1 MNGNCLKRS
10 QEAILTAM
18 GHLLLDAEERGGPI
32 ERRSEIRSPVRVPV
46 ELRLLPSGVDDVL
59 DIPNRPGITAHTS
72 NLSPSGLGLL
82 HSEPL
87 ESHHVLATFQL
98 LRGETVSVVVRLT
111 WRCSLGECGYAS
123 GGEVVAV
130 VEGNRAPGRSG
141 RLVTAPYS

>member
-1 MNGNCLKRS
+1 MAIIRWRERSWKWNCSWCRSIRPQPPGRRVDPYISPKPVFVLGFKWCIPLGILGCSMNGNRLKRS
-10 QEAILTAM
+10 QEAILAAM

-46 ELRLLPSGVDDVL
+46 ELRLLPSGADDVL

-87 ESHHVLATFQL
+87 E
-98 LRGETVSVVVRLT
+98 
-111 WRCSLGECGYAS
+111 
-123 GGEVVAV
+123 
-130 VEGNRAPGRSG
+130 
-141 RLVTAPYS
+141 